1 MQERDNEGLNLRQ
14 WPKGEKRDRRKRQG
28 GIDQTWQITGYKK

>member
-1 MQERDNEGLNLRQ
+1 MEERDEGLNLRLR
-14 WPKGEKRDRRKRQG
+14 PKREKRDRWQRQG